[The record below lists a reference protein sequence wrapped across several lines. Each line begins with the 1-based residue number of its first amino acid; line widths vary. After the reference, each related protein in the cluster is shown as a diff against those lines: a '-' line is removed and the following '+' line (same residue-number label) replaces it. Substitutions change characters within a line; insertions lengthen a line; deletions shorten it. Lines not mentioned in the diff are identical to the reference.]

1 MGAVN
6 TLAHRQ
12 ALPDG
17 RGTGRISRN
26 RQSWLGTAGPSDWS
40 YARWFRVRGWFAV
53 GRDQSMV
60 ELLAFPAGLLSTG
73 ISHWENFWL
82 VVDGGIVELYKLES
96 QAPLRQDCPTNSGTR
111 ERERSRTRKLL
122 HMIFQGL

>member
-6 TLAHRQ
+6 TLADRQ

-17 RGTGRISRN
+17 KGAGRISRN
-26 RQSWLGTAGPSDWS
+26 RQSWLGTAGPSDCG
-40 YARWFRVRGWFAV
+40 YARWFRVCAWFAV
-53 GRDQSMV
+53 GCDQSMV

-73 ISHWENFWL
+73 ISPWENFWL

-96 QAPLRQDCPTNSGTR
+96 QAPLCQDCPTNSGTR
-111 ERERSRTRKLL
+111 EREKSNSKTF
-122 HMIFQGL
+122 IFQGL